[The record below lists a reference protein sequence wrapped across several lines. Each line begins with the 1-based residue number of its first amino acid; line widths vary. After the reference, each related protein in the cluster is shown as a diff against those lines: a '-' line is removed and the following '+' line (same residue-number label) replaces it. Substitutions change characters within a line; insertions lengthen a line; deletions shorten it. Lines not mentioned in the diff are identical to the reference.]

1 MVRVCSALLFPV
13 QLGWMPENV
22 VAVSLVR
29 HSVAL
34 GGDLKGAQLQS
45 STSAL
50 PRRPGRR
57 SSSASAI
64 GAS

>member
-1 MVRVCSALLFPV
+1 
-13 QLGWMPENV
+13 MPENA

-50 PRRPGRR
+50 ACVIISRMPWALR
-57 SSSASAI
+57 
-64 GAS
+64 